1 MWILKN
7 VNFEKCKFWKK
18 KKMWI
23 SIWILKKVN
32 FNMNLE
38 IKKKRKEKKNS
49 EFLKIRKKKCLDRQK
64 Y

>member
-1 MWILKN
+1 
-7 VNFEKCKFWKK
+7 
-18 KKMWI
+18 MWI

-38 IKKKRKEKKNS
+38 KSVKLKKKKEKEKWWIFKNP
-49 EFLKIRKKKCLDRQK
+49 EKKCLDRQK